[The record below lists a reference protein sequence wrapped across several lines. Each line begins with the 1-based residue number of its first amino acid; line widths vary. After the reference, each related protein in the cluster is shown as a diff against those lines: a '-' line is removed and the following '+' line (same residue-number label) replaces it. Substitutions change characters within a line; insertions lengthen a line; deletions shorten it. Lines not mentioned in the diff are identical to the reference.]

1 MTLLFSYVIK
11 YSYFIYLLYAE
22 RQGNKGYCMIFKVI
36 LPFSFEEK
44 SNMKLFILHTLC
56 MKVIKKIVW
65 VFFVFIKI
73 IIWFYTYLKRLFREE
88 FMFLP
93 DFDFVNIKM

>member
-44 SNMKLFILHTLC
+44 SNMKLFILHILC

-65 VFFVFIKI
+65 VFFVFISK
-73 IIWFYTYLKRLFREE
+73 LLFGFTR
-88 FMFLP
+88 
-93 DFDFVNIKM
+93 I